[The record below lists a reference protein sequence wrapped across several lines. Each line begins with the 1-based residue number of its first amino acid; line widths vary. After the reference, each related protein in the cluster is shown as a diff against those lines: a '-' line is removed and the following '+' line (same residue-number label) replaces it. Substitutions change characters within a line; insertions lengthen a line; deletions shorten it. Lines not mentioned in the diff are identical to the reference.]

1 MPDAL
6 GRPFPDTPSAAGQ
19 TAYPI
24 PHICMRSVVRLT
36 ASATSALPRWLLL
49 TICIVYAS
57 FGLFGR
63 DPWKN
68 EDAAGFGGMWTLA
81 NGTAHDWLLPN
92 LVGKYITS
100 AGPLGY
106 WLRRPARHPLR
117 RRAGAGRSAPLV
129 PRARM
134 RLASR

>member
-36 ASATSALPRWLLL
+36 ASATSALPRWALL
-49 TICIVYAS
+49 TICVVYAS

-68 EDAAGFGGMWTLA
+68 EDDAGFGVMWTMA
-81 NGTAHDWLLPN
+81 TGSWHDWLLPH
-92 LVGKYITS
+92 LGGKPMTS
-100 AGPLGY
+100 AAALAY
-106 WLRRPARHPLR
+106 LIARFF
-117 RRAGAGRSAPLV
+117 
-129 PRARM
+129 
-134 RLASR
+134 